1 MNHDSPRYKWLALS
15 NTTLGMLMATI
26 NSSIILIS
34 LPAIFSGIGVNPLA
48 PENVGFLLW
57 LMMGYQLVTAVLVVS
72 LGRLG
77 DIVGRVRI
85 YNLGFAVFA
94 LASVALALD
103 PYNHEAAA
111 VWLLV
116 WRFAQ
121 GIGGAML
128 LANSSA
134 ILTDAFPAN
143 KRGFAIGINQVA
155 AIAGSFVGL
164 IIGGVLAV
172 WDWRAVFWVSVPF
185 GAIGTVWAYLT
196 LKDTGRRGKS
206 RIDWLGNITFA
217 VGLTSLLTG
226 IVYGIQPYGN
236 DSMGWNAPL
245 VQTGIWVGVAFLAL
259 FLFIESRVASPMFDL
274 SLFKI
279 RAFSAGS
286 FANLL
291 SSTARGGM
299 QFMLIIWLQG
309 IWLPLHGYSYDSTP
323 LWSAIYLLPLS
334 IAFLIAGPL
343 SGFLS
348 DRHGARA
355 LSTIGMLVF
364 GASFLALMVLPVDF
378 NYWAFAALIFLNGLG
393 GGMFSAPN
401 QTAIMNSVPA
411 DQRGGAAGIQ
421 AALMNSGM
429 VLSMGLFFS
438 MMIVGLANNLPANV
452 FNALTHHGVNPT
464 EATAIGALPPAAILF
479 SSFLGYNPM
488 GALLVSPAQS
498 HLSASQWSTLTSK
511 QFFPQMIQAPFHD
524 GLFLVFSIAAVMA
537 VLAAVASVLRGRHVH
552 HATDL
557 PAAPHVRDHV
567 QELATVSGGVPGEVA
582 IEDERR

>member
-15 NTTLGMLMATI
+15 NTTLGMLMATV

-94 LASVALALD
+94 LASIALALD
-103 PYNHEAAA
+103 PYTHAAGA

-155 AIAGSFVGL
+155 AIAGSFIGL
-164 IIGGVLAV
+164 IVGGVLAV

-196 LKDTGRRGKS
+196 LKDSGKRGKAK
-206 RIDWLGNITFA
+206 IDWLGNASFA
-217 VGLTSLLTG
+217 VGLTSLLTD
-226 IVYGIQPYGN
+226 IVYGIQPYGK
-236 DSMGWNAPL
+236 DSMGWSAPL
-245 VQTGIWVGVAFLAL
+245 VQTGIIAGLAFLML
-259 FLFIESRVASPMFDL
+259 FLVIESRVKNPMFDL
-274 SLFKI
+274 KLFKI

-309 IWLPLHGYSYDSTP
+309 IWLPLHGYSYESTP

-334 IAFLIAGPL
+334 IAFLVAGPL

-355 LSTIGMLVF
+355 LSTSGMLVF
-364 GASFLALMVLPVDF
+364 GASFVALMLLPVDF
-378 NYWAFAALIFLNGLG
+378 NYWAFASLIFLNGLG

-438 MMIVGLANNLPANV
+438 MMIVGLANNLPTSV
-452 FNALTHHGVNPT
+452 FGALTANGVNPI
-464 EATAIGALPPAAILF
+464 EAKAIGALPPAAILF
-479 SSFLGYNPM
+479 SSFLGFNPM
-488 GALLVSPAQS
+488 GALLGSPQLS
-498 HLSASQWSTLTSK
+498 HLTQGQWATLTSK
-511 QFFPQMIQAPFHD
+511 EFFPQMISTPFHD
-524 GLFLVFSIAAVMA
+524 GLFLVFSIAAAMA
-537 VLAAVASVLRGRHVH
+537 VLAAVASVLRGKHVH
-552 HATDL
+552 NSKDL
-557 PAAPHVRDHV
+557 PVAHYVRDHV
-567 QELATVSGGVPGEVA
+567 QELATVSGGVPGELAV
-582 IEDERR
+582 EDERR